1 MLTKDEL
8 FVVEAIE
15 GDEDNG
21 DDPTPSNFQ
30 DDTEEEDDVYG
41 DGGLG
46 LRALL
51 DAE

>member
-15 GDEDNG
+15 GEEESG
-21 DDPTPSNFQ
+21 DDQTPSSFQ
-30 DDTEEEDDVYG
+30 DDTEEEDVYG

>member
-15 GDEDNG
+15 GDEESG
-21 DDPTPSNFQ
+21 DDLAPNEFQ
-30 DDTEEEDDVYG
+30 DEPEEDDVYG

-51 DAE
+51 DA